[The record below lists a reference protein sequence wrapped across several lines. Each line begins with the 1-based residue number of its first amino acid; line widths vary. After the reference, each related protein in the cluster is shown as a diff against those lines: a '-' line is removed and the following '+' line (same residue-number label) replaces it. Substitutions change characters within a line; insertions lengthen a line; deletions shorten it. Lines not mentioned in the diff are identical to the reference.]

1 MVLLVLFAFV
11 AGAGT
16 ALSPCVLPV
25 LPAVLASAGSGG
37 RRRPLGVIA
46 GLSAT
51 FTVAIVA
58 LASLVDGVG
67 LPGGTVRTLAVLV
80 LLGFGV
86 ALLVPRL
93 AARVEAPLTRLARF
107 GAFEGG
113 FPPSN
118 GAFGP
123 PEAPKRRRGDGFW
136 SGLLVGAGLGFVYAP
151 CAGPILAAVVSV
163 SATQGASG
171 ELVAVALGYAAGSAL
186 VLLLVAYGGRRVL
199 DRLRAAGRG
208 PAVQRVLGAVMV
220 ATAVAVAADLDVR
233 FQTALADDFPDVV
246 VNPTRALERSDA
258 VEDRLADLRGPPRFD
273 ETEAVKA
280 DRGRRT
286 AGLPVLGRAPDFT
299 GNDRWFN
306 TPGNAPLDLDGL
318 RGRVVLI
325 DFWTYTCINC
335 IRTLP
340 YLRAW
345 DGRYRERGLTIVG
358 VHTPEFTFEREAGNV
373 RGAIAGNRL
382 RYPVAQDNEYATWS
396 AWGNQYWP
404 AKYLIDARGR
414 VRYAHFGE
422 GAYEETEAAI
432 RALLAEAGA
441 DRLGEMA
448 SARVETASPE
458 LATPETYLGHERA
471 EGFVPGPLR
480 PGYWRYAGVEELPP
494 VSFALSGEWYV
505 GAESATAVRDA
516 RIEARV
522 TARKV
527 FLVLSSKGGRRRDVE
542 VLLDGR
548 PVAAAEAGADVR
560 DGRVTVRQER
570 LYRLVSLPRVEER
583 RLTLRVSPGVTGYAF
598 TFG

>member
-1 MVLLVLFAFV
+1 MILLVLFAFV

-25 LPAVLASAGSGG
+25 LPALLASAGSGG

-46 GLSAT
+46 GLTAT
-51 FTVAIVA
+51 FTIGIVA

-67 LPGGTVRTLAVLV
+67 LAGGTVRTLAVVV

-86 ALLVPRL
+86 ALLVPSL
-93 AARVEAPLTRLARF
+93 AARVEAPLSRLARF
-107 GAFEGG
+107 GPRG
-113 FPPSN
+113 
-118 GAFGP
+118 
-123 PEAPKRRRGDGFW
+123 RGDGFW
-136 SGLLVGAGLGFVYAP
+136 SGVLVGGGLGFVYAP

-186 VLLLVAYGGRRVL
+186 VLLLIAYGGRRLL

-220 ATAVAVAADLDVR
+220 ATAVAVATDLDVR
-233 FQTALADDFPDVV
+233 FQTALADDFPEAV
-246 VNPTRALERSDA
+246 VNPTGALERSDA
-258 VEDRLADLRGPPRFD
+258 VEERLTDLRGRSRFAETARRPRM
-273 ETEAVKA
+273 
-280 DRGRRT
+280 

-299 GNDRWFN
+299 GNDEWFN
-306 TPGNAPLDLDGL
+306 TRANAPLHLDGL

-345 DGRYRERGLTIVG
+345 DGRYRDDGLTIVG
-358 VHTPEFTFEREAGNV
+358 VHTPEFVFEREAENV
-373 RGAIAGNRL
+373 REAIAANRI
-382 RYPVAQDNEYATWS
+382 RYAVAQDNEFATWN
-396 AWGNQYWP
+396 AWGNRYWP

-422 GAYEETEAAI
+422 GAYVETEAAI
-432 RALLAEAGA
+432 RALLAEAGK

-448 SARVETASPE
+448 SVRVETADPE
-458 LATPETYLGHERA
+458 LVTPETYLGHERA
-471 EGFVPGPLR
+471 EGFVPGPPR
-480 PGYWRYAGVEELPP
+480 PGYGVYEAPDELRP

-505 GAESATAVRDA
+505 GQESATAVRDA

-527 FLVLSSKGGRRRDVE
+527 FLVLSSKGGRPRDVQ

-548 PVAAAEAGADVR
+548 PVAGGEAGEDVR
-560 DGRVTVRQER
+560 GGRATVREER
-570 LYRLVSLPRVEER
+570 LYRLVSLPRVEDR
-583 RLTLRVSPGVTGYAF
+583 RLTLRVPAGVTGYAF

>member
-1 MVLLVLFAFV
+1 MVLLVVFAFV

-25 LPAVLASAGSGG
+25 LPALLASAGSGG

-46 GLSAT
+46 GLTAT
-51 FTVAIVA
+51 FTIAIVA
-58 LASLVDGVG
+58 LASVVDGVG
-67 LPGGTVRTLAVLV
+67 LSGGTVRTVAVAV

-86 ALLVPRL
+86 ALLVPSL
-93 AARVEAPLTRLARF
+93 AARVEAPLSRLARF
-107 GAFEGG
+107 GPRGH
-113 FPPSN
+113 
-118 GAFGP
+118 
-123 PEAPKRRRGDGFW
+123 GDGFW

-171 ELVAVALGYAAGSAL
+171 ELVAVGLGYAAGSAL

-208 PAVQRVLGAVMV
+208 PVVQRVLGAVMV

-233 FQTALADDFPDVV
+233 FQTALADDFPEVV

-258 VEDRLADLRGPPRFD
+258 VEERLADLRGRPRFE
-273 ETEAVKA
+273 ETNAEVERAA
-280 DRGRRT
+280 AGGRPRT

-306 TPGNAPLDLDGL
+306 TPGNAPLDLAGL
-318 RGRVVLI
+318 RGGVVLI

-335 IRTLP
+335 LRTLP

-345 DGRYRERGLTIVG
+345 DGRYRDRGLTIVG
-358 VHTPEFTFEREAGNV
+358 VHTPEFVFEREAENV
-373 RGAIAGNRL
+373 REAIAANRI
-382 RYPVAQDNEYATWS
+382 RYPVAQDNEFATWN
-396 AWGNQYWP
+396 AWGNRYWP

-432 RALLAEAGA
+432 RALLAEAGR
-441 DRLGEMA
+441 DRLGPVAE
-448 SARVETASPE
+448 ARVETADPE
-458 LATPETYLGHERA
+458 LVTPETYLGFERA

-480 PGYWRYAGVEELPP
+480 PGYGIYEAPDKLPP

-505 GAESATAVRDA
+505 GQESATAVGNA

-527 FLVLSSKGGRRRDVE
+527 FLVLSSKGGRPRDVE

-548 PVAAAEAGADVR
+548 PVRAAEAGEDVR
-560 DGRVTVRQER
+560 GGRANVREER
-570 LYRLVSLPRVEER
+570 LYRLVSLPRVEDR
-583 RLTLRVSPGVTGYAF
+583 RVTLRVPPGVTGYAF

>member
-1 MVLLVLFAFV
+1 
-11 AGAGT
+11 
-16 ALSPCVLPV
+16 
-25 LPAVLASAGSGG
+25 
-37 RRRPLGVIA
+37 
-46 GLSAT
+46 
-51 FTVAIVA
+51 
-58 LASLVDGVG
+58 
-67 LPGGTVRTLAVLV
+67 
-80 LLGFGV
+80 
-86 ALLVPRL
+86 
-93 AARVEAPLTRLARF
+93 
-107 GAFEGG
+107 
-113 FPPSN
+113 
-118 GAFGP
+118 
-123 PEAPKRRRGDGFW
+123 
-136 SGLLVGAGLGFVYAP
+136 VGAGLGFVYAP

-186 VLLLVAYGGRRVL
+186 VLLLIAYGGRRLL

-220 ATAVAVAADLDVR
+220 ATAVAVATDLDVR
-233 FQTALADDFPDVV
+233 FQTALADDFPEAV

-258 VEDRLADLRGPPRFD
+258 VEERLADLRGRPRFE
-273 ETEAVKA
+273 ETAA
-280 DRGRRT
+280 RRPRM

-306 TPGNAPLDLDGL
+306 TGANAPLRLDGL

-345 DGRYRERGLTIVG
+345 DGRYRDRGLTIVG
-358 VHTPEFTFEREAGNV
+358 VHTPEFVFEREAENV
-373 RGAIAGNRL
+373 REAIAANRI
-382 RYPVAQDNEYATWS
+382 RYPVAQDNEFATWN
-396 AWGNQYWP
+396 AWGNRYWP

-422 GAYEETEAAI
+422 GAYVETEAAI
-432 RALLAEAGA
+432 RALLAEAGQ
-441 DRLGEMA
+441 DRLGEMT
-448 SARVETASPE
+448 SARVESADPD

-480 PGYWRYAGVEELPP
+480 PGYGIYEAPDELRPI
-494 VSFALSGEWYV
+494 SFALSGEWYV
-505 GAESATAVRDA
+505 GQESATAVGDA
-516 RIEARV
+516 RIEARL

-527 FLVLSSKGGRRRDVE
+527 FLVLSSEGRLPREVE

-548 PVAAAEAGADVR
+548 PVGAAEAGADVR
-560 DGRVTVRQER
+560 DGRVTVREER
-570 LYRLVSLPRVEER
+570 LYRLVSLPRVEDR
-583 RLTLRVSPGVTGYAF
+583 RLTLRVPDGVTGYAF

>member
-1 MVLLVLFAFV
+1 MILLVLFAFV

-46 GLSAT
+46 GLTAT
-51 FTVAIVA
+51 FTIAIVA

-86 ALLVPRL
+86 ALLVPSL
-93 AARVEAPLTRLARF
+93 AARLEAPLSRLARF
-107 GAFEGG
+107 G
-113 FPPSN
+113 P
-118 GAFGP
+118 
-123 PEAPKRRRGDGFW
+123 RGRGTGFW

-163 SATQGASG
+163 SATQGTSG

-186 VLLLVAYGGRRVL
+186 VLLLIAYGGRRVL

-208 PAVQRVLGAVMV
+208 PVVQRALGAVMV
-220 ATAVAVAADLDVR
+220 ATAVAVAGDLDVR
-233 FQTALADDFPDVV
+233 FQTALADDFPEVV

-258 VEDRLADLRGPPRFD
+258 VEERLADLRGRPRFE
-273 ETEAVKA
+273 ETNAEVERAA
-280 DRGRRT
+280 AGGRPRT

-318 RGRVVLI
+318 RGRVVLV

-345 DGRYRERGLTIVG
+345 DGRYREHGLTIVG
-358 VHTPEFTFEREAGNV
+358 VHTPEFTFEREADNV
-373 RGAIAGNRL
+373 RSAIAANRL

-432 RALLAEAGA
+432 RALLAEAGR
-441 DRLGEMA
+441 DRLGAPARARGEVA
-448 SARVETASPE
+448 SRD

-471 EGFVPGPLR
+471 EGFLPGPLR
-480 PGYWRYAGVEELPP
+480 PGVGRYPGVQELP
-494 VSFALSGEWYV
+494 
-505 GAESATAVRDA
+505 
-516 RIEARV
+516 
-522 TARKV
+522 
-527 FLVLSSKGGRRRDVE
+527 
-542 VLLDGR
+542 
-548 PVAAAEAGADVR
+548 
-560 DGRVTVRQER
+560 
-570 LYRLVSLPRVEER
+570 
-583 RLTLRVSPGVTGYAF
+583 
-598 TFG
+598 

>member
-16 ALSPCVLPV
+16 ALTPCVLPV
-25 LPAVLASAGSGG
+25 LPALLASAGSGG

-46 GLSAT
+46 GLTAT
-51 FTVAIVA
+51 HTVAIVA

-67 LPGGTVRTLAVLV
+67 LPDGTVRTVAVVV
-80 LLGFGV
+80 LLAFGLS
-86 ALLVPRL
+86 LLVPSV
-93 AARVEAPLTRLARF
+93 AARIEAPLSGLARF
-107 GAFEGG
+107 GPRSAGHG
-113 FPPSN
+113 F
-118 GAFGP
+118 G
-123 PEAPKRRRGDGFW
+123 

-186 VLLLVAYGGRRVL
+186 VLLLIAYGGRRLL

-208 PAVQRVLGAVMV
+208 PAVQRTLGALMV

-233 FQTALADDFPDVV
+233 FQTALADDFPAFLT
-246 VNPTRALERSDA
+246 NPTRALERSDA
-258 VEDRLADLRGPPRFD
+258 VEERLSELRGRSRFA
-273 ETEAVKA
+273 ETAGA
-280 DRGRRT
+280 GRS

-299 GNDRWFN
+299 GNEHWFN
-306 TPGNAPLDLDGL
+306 TEANAPLSLAGL

-345 DGRYRERGLTIVG
+345 DGRYRERGLTVVG
-358 VHTPEFTFEREAGNV
+358 VHTPEFAFEREAANV
-373 RGAIAGNRL
+373 QRAIRQNRL
-382 RYPVAQDNEYATWS
+382 RYAVAQDNEFATWS

-448 SARVETASPE
+448 RARVETAAPE
-458 LATPETYLGHERA
+458 LATPETYLGYERA
-471 EGFVPGPLR
+471 ERFLPGPLR
-480 PGYWRYAGVEELPP
+480 PGTGRYSGVEELPP
-494 VSFALSGEWYV
+494 VHFALSGTWNV
-505 GAESATAVRDA
+505 SRESATAVRDA
-516 RIEARV
+516 SIAARV

-527 FLVLSSKGGRRRDVE
+527 FLVLSSRGGRARRVE
-542 VLLDGR
+542 VRLDGR
-548 PVAAAEAGADVR
+548 PIVASEAGADVKR
-560 DGRVTVRQER
+560 GALTVSDER
-570 LYRLVSLPRVEER
+570 LYRLVSLPRVEDR
-583 RLTLRVSPGVTGYAF
+583 RLELRLPPGVTGYAF

>member
-25 LPAVLASAGSGG
+25 LPALLASAGSGG

-46 GLSAT
+46 GLTAT

-107 GAFEGG
+107 GPRG
-113 FPPSN
+113 
-118 GAFGP
+118 
-123 PEAPKRRRGDGFW
+123 RGDGFW

-186 VLLLVAYGGRRVL
+186 VLLLIAYGGRRVL

-233 FQTALADDFPDVV
+233 FQTALADDFPEVV

-258 VEDRLADLRGPPRFD
+258 VEERLADLRGRPRFE
-273 ETEAVKA
+273 ETEALEA
-280 DRGRRT
+280 GAGRRT

-306 TPGNAPLDLDGL
+306 TPANAPLDLDGPA
-318 RGRVVLI
+318 RPGR
-325 DFWTYTCINC
+325 
-335 IRTLP
+335 
-340 YLRAW
+340 
-345 DGRYRERGLTIVG
+345 
-358 VHTPEFTFEREAGNV
+358 
-373 RGAIAGNRL
+373 
-382 RYPVAQDNEYATWS
+382 
-396 AWGNQYWP
+396 
-404 AKYLIDARGR
+404 
-414 VRYAHFGE
+414 
-422 GAYEETEAAI
+422 
-432 RALLAEAGA
+432 A
-441 DRLGEMA
+441 DRLLDLHLHQLHPHAALPARLGRA
-448 SARVETASPE
+448 LPRARADDRGSA
-458 LATPETYLGHERA
+458 H
-471 EGFVPGPLR
+471 
-480 PGYWRYAGVEELPP
+480 AGVR
-494 VSFALSGEWYV
+494 
-505 GAESATAVRDA
+505 VRA
-516 RIEARV
+516 R
-522 TARKV
+522 
-527 FLVLSSKGGRRRDVE
+527 GGQRARRDRAPT
-542 VLLDGR
+542 GCAIR
-548 PVAAAEAGADVR
+548 SRRTTSTPPGA
-560 DGRVTVRQER
+560 
-570 LYRLVSLPRVEER
+570 
-583 RLTLRVSPGVTGYAF
+583 PGATSTGPPS
-598 TFG
+598 T